1 MTSTTLIQPYFPGE
15 LFASIGRSFQS
26 QTTASFFS
34 MHPLTE
40 HSLCQAL
47 MEESRRSS
55 PARRFGLRK
64 AGKRIF
70 QVFHRWESLPS
81 DISALRRFARARPG
95 TVLAHRSG

>member
-1 MTSTTLIQPYFPGE
+1 
-15 LFASIGRSFQS
+15 
-26 QTTASFFS
+26 
-34 MHPLTE
+34 
-40 HSLCQAL
+40 